1 MGATFR
7 EICGWIASPSSGLL
21 CLNFAI
27 VNGTC
32 HLSQFLDFCANF
44 LPRKFPAIRY
54 NMHPIVGGVCWL
66 MTSYGE
72 SPLVVAAGFIGKL
85 KIEIPLTRIQSRAW
99 VVHIDQVYL
108 VAVPSQLTEVR
119 TSCAVEPLYRG
130 HPCYPSLLFP
140 LSPVLPPHPLYVPSP
155 STMKR
160 RKKQGCR
167 NRNRGNWPSLR
178 SSGG

>member
-1 MGATFR
+1 M
-7 EICGWIASPSSGLL
+7 
-21 CLNFAI
+21 
-27 VNGTC
+27 
-32 HLSQFLDFCANF
+32 
-44 LPRKFPAIRY
+44 
-54 NMHPIVGGVCWL
+54 
-66 MTSYGE
+66 GE

-119 TSCAVEPLYRG
+119 TSCAVNICIEDTIGTQLAVLYTVEPLYRGHHWDPAGCPVYSGTSLERTSLEPVYRG
-130 HPCYPSLLFP
+130 HPCYPSLLLP
-140 LSPVLPPHPLYVPSP
+140 LSPVLPPHPLYVLSP